1 MGKISRISLFLETEL
16 EPYKTLFDPQRWSD
30 LIISFRLENY
40 RIFQI
45 PTQSVLSVAVQT
57 GLSALKTPQCYSTN
71 SKNPNCPVCQPNIN
85 EMAENLPFSH
95 CAQSRLMCRVT
106 KKPLNEYNL
115 PMMLPN
121 GQIFGQQVRGDMKSF
136 EKLLFYWFF
145 FQFLGAAWN
154 YQGKRSSGVSNNQWK
169 IH

>member
-1 MGKISRISLFLETEL
+1 MTRELFGKSIVKILLFLETEL

-136 EKLLFYWFF
+136 EKLLFY
-145 FQFLGAAWN
+145 
-154 YQGKRSSGVSNNQWK
+154 
-169 IH
+169 